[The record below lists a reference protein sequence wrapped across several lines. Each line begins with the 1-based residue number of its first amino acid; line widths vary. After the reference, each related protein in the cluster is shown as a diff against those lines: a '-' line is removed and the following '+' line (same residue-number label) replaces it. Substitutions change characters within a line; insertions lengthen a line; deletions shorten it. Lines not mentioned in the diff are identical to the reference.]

1 MSVTNTSNLRG
12 KQSPSSKGYDLKSID
27 KEIDKL
33 HNANYGAGDDDER
46 DETIEKL
53 KNVNEILRNKVKDL
67 EQIVQN
73 TIGKHLDF

>member
-12 KQSPSSKGYDLKSID
+12 KQSPSGKGYDLETID

-33 HNANYGAGDDDER
+33 HNTNYDAGDEDER

-53 KNVNEILRNKVKDL
+53 K
-67 EQIVQN
+67 
-73 TIGKHLDF
+73 